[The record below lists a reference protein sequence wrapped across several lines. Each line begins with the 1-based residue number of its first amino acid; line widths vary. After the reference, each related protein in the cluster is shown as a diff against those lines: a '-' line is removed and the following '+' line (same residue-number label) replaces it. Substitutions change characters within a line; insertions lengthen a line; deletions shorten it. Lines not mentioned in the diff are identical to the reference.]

1 MKFNI
6 ANPTTGCQKKLEID
20 DDQKLRAFFDKRISQ
35 EVSGDALGEEFKGYV
50 FKIMGGCDKQGFPMK
65 QGVLTPGRVRL
76 LLYRGT
82 PCFRGYGRRNGERR
96 RKSVRGCIVSQD
108 LSVLNLVIV
117 KKGENDLPGLTDTE
131 KPRMRGPK
139 RASKIRKLFNLSKED
154 DVRKYVNTYR
164 RSFTTKSGK
173 KVSKAP
179 KIQRLVTP
187 LTLQRKRARISDK
200 KKRIAKAKSE
210 AADYQ
215 KLLATRLKEQRERRS
230 ESLAKKS
237 VVKLE
242 PLYQHLLLARRIR
255 GVLNGKRLSGLSKK
269 MVAKLAGNF
278 LTSELSLELLA
289 ISAIKSSTSTK
300 SGSRNSAAN
309 ESRTNSVL
317 CHKGH
322 CTSVFGFT
330 EFWKA
335 LDIM

>member
-20 DDQKLRAFFDKRISQ
+20 DDQKLRAFYDKRISQ
-35 EVSGDALGEEFKGYV
+35 EVSGDALGEQEFKGYV

-76 LLYRGT
+76 LLHRGT

-164 RSFTTKSGK
+164 RTFTNKAGK

-187 LTLQRKRARISDK
+187 LTLQRKRARIADK

-210 AADYQ
+210 AAEYQ
-215 KLLATRLKEQRERRS
+215 KLLASRLKEQRERRS
-230 ESLAKKS
+230 ESLAKKRS
-237 VVKLE
+237 
-242 PLYQHLLLARRIR
+242 
-255 GVLNGKRLSGLSKK
+255 RLSAASKP
-269 MVAKLAGNF
+269 
-278 LTSELSLELLA
+278 S
-289 ISAIKSSTSTK
+289 I
-300 SGSRNSAAN
+300 AA
-309 ESRTNSVL
+309 
-317 CHKGH
+317 
-322 CTSVFGFT
+322 
-330 EFWKA
+330 
-335 LDIM
+335 

>member
-82 PCFRGYGRRNGERR
+82 PCFRGHGRRNGERR
-96 RKSVRGCIVSQD
+96 RKSVRGCIVSPD

-164 RSFTTKSGK
+164 RNFTTKTATTHQVPSLFCIQIIAVWTCSQCYYDALCNREK
-173 KVSKAP
+173 MTSKSS
-179 KIQRLVTP
+179 Q
-187 LTLQRKRARISDK
+187 D
-200 KKRIAKAKSE
+200 SE
-210 AADYQ
+210 ARD
-215 KLLATRLKEQRERRS
+215 TIDS
-230 ESLAKKS
+230 AKK
-237 VVKLE
+237 E
-242 PLYQHLLLARRIR
+242 
-255 GVLNGKRLSGLSKK
+255 GK
-269 MVAKLAGNF
+269 N
-278 LTSELSLELLA
+278 
-289 ISAIKSSTSTK
+289 
-300 SGSRNSAAN
+300 
-309 ESRTNSVL
+309 
-317 CHKGH
+317 C
-322 CTSVFGFT
+322 
-330 EFWKA
+330 
-335 LDIM
+335 